1 MTRFVPD
8 TNCMIAAVCTWHE
21 HHEWATEEMERRL
34 DRGEALFVAAHTLV
48 EAYAVLT
55 RLPPPYRLSPA
66 DALALIEGNFIESRQ
81 IITLEAR
88 SYRTVLR
95 RIRDAGIHGGRT
107 YDAIIAACALKA
119 RATALLTFNKAHFL
133 PFEERGLAI
142 VVPGEGE
149 FI

>member
-1 MTRFVPD
+1 
-8 TNCMIAAVCTWHE
+8 MIAAVCTWHE
-21 HHEWATEEMERRL
+21 HHEWATEEIERRL
-34 DRGEALFVAAHTLV
+34 ERGETLFVAAHTLV

-55 RLPPPYRLSPA
+55 RLPSPYRLSPA
-66 DALALIEGNFIESRQ
+66 DALALIEANFIESRQ

-95 RIRDAGIHGGRT
+95 RVRDAGIHGGRT

-119 RATALLTFNKAHFL
+119 RATALLTFNTAHFL
-133 PFEERGLAI
+133 SFEERGLTI

-149 FI
+149 LT